1 MQRPA
6 SYRWQKVVLG
16 AGVVHAMRGGQHPW
30 TDRSSS
36 SSPAKAGDSEKIMLT
51 NASSLVAAEPSK
63 TIADNGASRHG
74 ANSGQHALHHAECN
88 KPANFGRKRTSERRQ
103 CESQQGGEDYAS
115 APKCV
120 RQGAVHQAIRT
131 QICGSCSTT
140 CTARSTNA
148 SRPRRGAA
156 FLERPRHPGAR
167 PVRCRRHAHSGRVL
181 NQRSEGGRQNA
192 VPRFGLVSGGELFHR
207 NFPRVLR
214 AVMGSEPWSL
224 PPVAAL
230 GSASVRTNLVAKYCC
245 SFTPTALCCPE
256 PWGEFARRSRLIRKS
271 LAGILGSFSMAT
283 RPSVDGLQ
291 ASTLGYGLS
300 ASITV
305 IREFLSVVRSAKLS
319 ADSALYR

>member
-1 MQRPA
+1 
-6 SYRWQKVVLG
+6 
-16 AGVVHAMRGGQHPW
+16 MR
-30 TDRSSS
+30 
-36 SSPAKAGDSEKIMLT
+36 
-51 NASSLVAAEPSK
+51 
-63 TIADNGASRHG
+63 
-74 ANSGQHALHHAECN
+74 
-88 KPANFGRKRTSERRQ
+88 KPAGRRGLRVCAQMRQTRGRAPSYPNANMRFMFDYLHGKINKR
-103 CESQQGGEDYAS
+103 
-115 APKCV
+115 
-120 RQGAVHQAIRT
+120 I
-131 QICGSCSTT
+131 ST
-140 CTARSTNA
+140 AA
-148 SRPRRGAA
+148 GAA

>member
-156 FLERPRHPGAR
+156 FLEHPAAPRWAANSTPSSCGLR
-167 PVRCRRHAHSGRVL
+167 SRSEPVERKRAAGCGTSGRISSNL
-181 NQRSEGGRQNA
+181 PSHR
-192 VPRFGLVSGGELFHR
+192 RFDRG
-207 NFPRVLR
+207 
-214 AVMGSEPWSL
+214 
-224 PPVAAL
+224 
-230 GSASVRTNLVAKYCC
+230 T
-245 SFTPTALCCPE
+245 
-256 PWGEFARRSRLIRKS
+256 
-271 LAGILGSFSMAT
+271 
-283 RPSVDGLQ
+283 
-291 ASTLGYGLS
+291 
-300 ASITV
+300 
-305 IREFLSVVRSAKLS
+305 
-319 ADSALYR
+319 